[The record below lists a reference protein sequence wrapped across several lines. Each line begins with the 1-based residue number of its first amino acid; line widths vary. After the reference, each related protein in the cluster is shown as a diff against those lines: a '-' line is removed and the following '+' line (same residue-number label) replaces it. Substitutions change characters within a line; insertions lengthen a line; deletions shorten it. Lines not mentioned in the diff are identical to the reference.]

1 MKPKVKYNIF
11 IYLVTSLLVSSCYG
25 LGTLDLSEL
34 NSVQYNVQ
42 ILDTPVSETEI
53 PMNLESETPAPPTM
67 TMVNKEGQKYRCYL
81 PLVPE
86 TDEKEDKTVEE
97 AVPDIAKLL
106 SPLEDGICMYK
117 TKDWWTYEVCYKGSV
132 RYKILISSL
141 ILTINM
147 VFSFRFYFLEE
158 YKKVIFLQTISC

>member
-132 RYKILISSL
+132 RYKIFISSL

-147 VFSFRFYFLEE
+147 VLSFRFYFLEE
-158 YKKVIFLQTISC
+158 YKKVMYIK